1 MLGQRQFRPSPGH
14 ALNAHSG
21 NDWDQIPLLSTM
33 KLTLMSECY
42 CESRSLI
49 DENNGGVGR
58 SWIVF
63 HHGIAPKV
71 TSAAEIQLL
80 FKECSFSSSSLYLSY
95 VVFIIQL
102 LFSKELVHQSRL
114 YLNNVYF
121 HHPASI

>member
-1 MLGQRQFRPSPGH
+1 
-14 ALNAHSG
+14 
-21 NDWDQIPLLSTM
+21 M

-71 TSAAEIQLL
+71 TSAAELQLL
-80 FKECSFSSSSLYLSY
+80 FKERSFSSSSLYLSY
-95 VVFIIQL
+95 VIFIIQL
-102 LFSKELVHQSRL
+102 LLCKQLFHQSRF
-114 YLNNVYF
+114 YLNKVHFN
-121 HHPASI
+121 HPASNLQRTFSSIQVPLSQTIA